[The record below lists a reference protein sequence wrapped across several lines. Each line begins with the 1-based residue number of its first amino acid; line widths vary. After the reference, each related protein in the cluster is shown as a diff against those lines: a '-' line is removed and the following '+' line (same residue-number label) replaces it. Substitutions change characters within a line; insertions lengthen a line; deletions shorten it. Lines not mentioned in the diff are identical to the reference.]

1 MKKEEVNQRV
11 PEYLYQLSLSN
22 MNCDQQRITNRYLAT
37 VLRTYAQI
45 LASLGLQIP
54 AIRYTQLKI

>member
-54 AIRYTQLKI
+54 AIRYKQLKI